1 MSIIR
6 EGDQVLFYLD
16 PRRTWLLRVEKGK
29 SFHLHRGILDFN
41 DVIGQRYGSLIE
53 AIYGGKEEIVE
64 SATVTYQ
71 DGRKGTVETAIK
83 VNVVGD

>member
-1 MSIIR
+1 MNLHKEFDPDEAELTRTRKIR
-6 EGDQVLFYLD
+6 REFM
-16 PRRTWLLRVEKGK
+16 E
-29 SFHLHRGILDFN
+29 
-41 DVIGQRYGSLIE
+41 QRYGNLID
-53 AIYGGKEEIVE
+53 AIYSDKEEIVE